1 MWRHLGEVT
10 MNDSDIWTIG
20 GSTAL
25 DMEAPAAAAALRA
38 LVAAQPASLDPASV
52 ATLRATSAGVTGLP
66 PLGGAAAAPNTVDPA
81 VIAFTEQFGIDV
93 SSMNDAQRAAA
104 GAVLGDATFDAV
116 QAIYVGDFVPRLYA
130 ALDAVFGPSDWP
142 SPDPAPT
149 ADTWSVVETFIQDVA
164 RVQVLDPVAT
174 ELVRL
179 RGARQHECRL
189 CKSRRNATAIR
200 EGADEA
206 TFEAVDHYADSD
218 LPERIKA
225 ALALTDAMIWQP
237 AHIAPDVVA
246 GVRAH
251 LTPAEAVE
259 VALDVTRNAA
269 NKIPVALASDAP
281 EVTEGVE
288 LFDMDTDGNLT
299 YGMTV

>member
-1 MWRHLGEVT
+1 MS
-10 MNDSDIWTIG
+10 DSVNIWTIG

-38 LVAAQPASLDPASV
+38 LVAAQPASLEREAI
-52 ATLRATSAGVTGLP
+52 ATLRATAAGVTGLP
-66 PLGGAAAAPNTVDPA
+66 PLGGAAIEPGTVDRG
-81 VIAFTEQFGIDV
+81 VLAFTEQFAADV
-93 SSMNDAQRAAA
+93 SSVDEAQRAAA
-104 GAVLGDATFDAV
+104 TAALGAGTFDAV

-130 ALDAVFGPSDWP
+130 ALDAVFGASEWP
-142 SPDPAPT
+142 TPQPAPT
-149 ADTWSVVETFIQDVA
+149 VDTWPVVEAFIQEVA
-164 RVQVLDPVAT
+164 RVQVLDPIAT

-200 EGADEA
+200 EGADDA
-206 TFEAVDHYADSD
+206 TFAAVDHYADSD
-218 LPERIKA
+218 LPARIQA

-237 AHIAPDVVA
+237 ASIDDAVVA
-246 GVRAH
+246 AVRAH

-281 EVTEGVE
+281 VVTDGVE
-288 LFDMDTDGNLT
+288 LFDMDADGNLT
-299 YGMTV
+299 YGLSPA